1 MSRNSVLTDEQS
13 KLNAR
18 LEAHMVYICP
28 ECGKAFRTQA
38 EWRQHLN
45 LVCKHTFVYFIFIAY
60 ILHYICRNMTI
71 LRRPIQISILYK
83 SMRTFT
89 SASYASNGWRTPTK
103 RSPCC
108 SIIILCI

>member
-1 MSRNSVLTDEQS
+1 MSRNGVLTDEQS

-45 LVCKHTFVYFIFIAY
+45 SVCKNYEFVYYIFITFFY
-60 ILHYICRNMTI
+60 IIFAET
-71 LRRPIQISILYK
+71 
-83 SMRTFT
+83 
-89 SASYASNGWRTPTK
+89 
-103 RSPCC
+103 
-108 SIIILCI
+108 